1 MICSRFL
8 RSATASCLIPIWL
21 TAVEILY
28 LNIWFPNLR
37 TDISTKEYLHIHYT
51 SAGYSFRRSLSSN
64 HSFMS
69 IDYSICPYR
78 YVTIREVLRVAS
90 QIVNE
95 PLLKSVK
102 LCGSTI
108 VSHSI
113 LSTRNLNTHATF
125 QVPSL
130 EVQVPAEL
138 TGWIGGKHAE
148 AAD

>member
-1 MICSRFL
+1 
-8 RSATASCLIPIWL
+8 
-21 TAVEILY
+21 
-28 LNIWFPNLR
+28 
-37 TDISTKEYLHIHYT
+37 
-51 SAGYSFRRSLSSN
+51 
-64 HSFMS
+64 MS
-69 IDYSICPYR
+69 INYSICPYR

-90 QIVNE
+90 QIVDE

-113 LSTRNLNTHATF
+113 LSTRDVNTHATF

-148 AAD
+148 AADWAWVLCEIAIISGFNVNITHLAFVLTKSVQQDSYETRSFLKFAKENVQVPELSLVM